1 MIDNNLHIQSWSE
14 AHSENATLLF
24 LLLGDT
30 VRNPV
35 RWSAGTLPF
44 TFGILLPDGEARDP

>member
-44 TFGILLPDGEARDP
+44 TFGIFLPDGEARDP